1 MFENKKYKENLQ
13 AVASLS
19 NLFSKSKTPFL
30 HYRAAENIFCRSFGL
45 ENLSRDDTSY
55 DAKKEELG
63 ILRFKNFY
71 CF

>member
-30 HYRAAENIFCRSFGL
+30 HYRAAENIYFVDL
-45 ENLSRDDTSY
+45 LD
-55 DAKKEELG
+55 
-63 ILRFKNFY
+63 
-71 CF
+71 